1 MRAFGKTLL
10 TAAATVGL
18 ASAANA
24 TINVTAV
31 PGSNPYVGPPVVY
44 DFSTPATTPV
54 TIPAG
59 TTPPGPGGI
68 ITIGTF
74 GNLFARP
81 FGGSGN
87 YYAVGPSTA
96 TPGTVLFGL
105 PGIGQISFIWGS
117 IDQYNSLTFTD
128 AAGNPLGAA
137 YTFTG
142 SYIASLIP
150 GLANG
155 NRTSANTNPLV
166 TFVFGGS
173 DIGLIGGM
181 QLTSQQNAFEIDN
194 IGVISGVPEPSTWAM
209 MLLGFGAVGLAVRRR
224 RSSKALTQLA

>member
-1 MRAFGKTLL
+1 MKFLGRALIAL
-10 TAAATVGL
+10 AATAGF

-24 TINVTAV
+24 TISVSAV
-31 PGSNPYVGPPVVY
+31 PGGSPYTGPTPTY
-44 DFSTPATTPV
+44 DFDTVATTPV
-54 TIPAG
+54 TNPPG
-59 TTPPGPGGI
+59 NTPPGPGGI

-74 GNLFARP
+74 GNLFAQP
-81 FGGSGN
+81 VGSTGH
-87 YYAVGPSTA
+87 YYAVGPSTQS
-96 TPGTVLFGL
+96 PGTVLFNL
-105 PGIGQISFIWGS
+105 PGIAQVSFIWGS
-117 IDQYNSLTFTD
+117 IDTYNSLTFTD

-150 GLANG
+150 ALASG
-155 NRTSANTNPLV
+155 NRSAANTNPIV
-166 TFVFGGS
+166 TFLFGGT

-181 QLTSQQNAFEIDN
+181 QLTSTQNAFEIDN
-194 IGVISGVPEPSTWAM
+194 ISIVSGVPEPGTWAM

>member
-1 MRAFGKTLL
+1 M

-24 TINVTAV
+24 TITVTAV
-31 PGSNPYVGPPVVY
+31 PGSNPYAGPTPTY
-44 DFSTPATTPV
+44 DFDTPATTPV
-54 TIPAG
+54 TQPPG

-68 ITIGTF
+68 ITIGSF
-74 GNLFARP
+74 GLLFAQP
-81 FGGSGN
+81 YGSTGY

-105 PGIGQISFIWGS
+105 PGIAQISFIWGS

-142 SYIASLIP
+142 SQIAAMIP
-150 GLANG
+150 ALANG

-166 TFVFGGS
+166 TFLFGGS

-181 QLTSQQNAFEIDN
+181 QLTSLQNAFEIDD
-194 IGVISGVPEPSTWAM
+194 IAITSGVPEPGTWAM
-209 MLLGFGAVGLAVRRR
+209 MLLGLGVVGFAIRRR
-224 RSSKALTQLA
+224 RSVQELTQLA